1 MIQIADAIRAAARK
15 LIRSPGF
22 ALAASLTLALGI
34 GLSTAVFT
42 VADALWMRRLPVRGQ
57 DRVVAL
63 WGATRDG
70 QFANYPLSYDQA
82 RDLARRA
89 AALASYVPA
98 RASTRI
104 DPMLT
109 LRSD

>member
-1 MIQIADAIRAAARK
+1 MIQIADAIR
-15 LIRSPGF
+15 
-22 ALAASLTLALGI
+22 
-34 GLSTAVFT
+34 
-42 VADALWMRRLPVRGQ
+42 MRRLPVRDQ

-70 QFANYPLSYDQA
+70 QFANYPLSYDEA

-89 AALASYVPA
+89 AALACYLPA

-109 LRSD
+109 PRSD